1 MIHARAAQTAAIAL
15 SLLGTMLP
23 LSLRAA
29 DDPPASSF
37 VTLTFEGACDPQ
49 NNRLWLQSSHTY
61 KTIAVT
67 IRWRAAGGKD
77 LVEQFFAAPGAKRE
91 IGCAAEATVD
101 GAEFANF

>member
-1 MIHARAAQTAAIAL
+1 MIHARAAQTAIIAL
-15 SLLGTMLP
+15 SLLGLWP

-29 DDPPASSF
+29 DDPPAGSF
-37 VTLTFEGACDPQ
+37 VTLTFDGACDPQ

-91 IGCAAEATVD
+91 IGCAAEATVE